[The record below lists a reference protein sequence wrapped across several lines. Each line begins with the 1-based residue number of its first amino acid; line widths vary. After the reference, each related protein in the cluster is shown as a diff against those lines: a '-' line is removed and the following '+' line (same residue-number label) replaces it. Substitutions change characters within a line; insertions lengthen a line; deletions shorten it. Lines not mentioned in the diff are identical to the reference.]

1 MSQRTRNFLLLALD
15 DYLAARLVLR
25 SGLLPQGTA
34 LAATAVEK
42 HLKAVLALRD
52 VFTKK
57 HLGSGLLALI
67 RRYHPALATALNED
81 FVKFLDRAFKL
92 RYASIDGIGF
102 NMVLNQHR
110 TLIELDRTMVEI
122 DAGFTV
128 AGVDTTVATPLREEI
143 KSKNPMLLE
152 DNVAL
157 GGTTL
162 ESLTRRKNKMYEI
175 RVGAK
180 LATLTASYDTDGLN
194 VIGDFCK
201 STDIDYG
208 KKTWQLALG

>member
-1 MSQRTRNFLLLALD
+1 MSQLSRNFLHLALD
-15 DYLAARLVLR
+15 DYLAGRLLLR
-25 SGLLPQGTA
+25 AGLLPQGTA

-67 RRYHPALATALNED
+67 RKQDPALAAALNED
-81 FVKFLDRAFKL
+81 FIKFLDRAFKL
-92 RYASIDGIGF
+92 RYASIDGVGF

-122 DAGFTV
+122 DSGFT
-128 AGVDTTVATPLREEI
+128 ATGVDTSVATPLREEI
-143 KSKNPMLLE
+143 KLRNPRLLD
-152 DNVAL
+152 DNVSL

-162 ESLTRRKNKMYEI
+162 EALAGRKNKMYEV

-180 LATLTASYDTDGLN
+180 LATLTASYDTDGLK
-194 VIGDFCK
+194 VIGNFCK

-208 KKTWQLALG
+208 KKSWQLALG